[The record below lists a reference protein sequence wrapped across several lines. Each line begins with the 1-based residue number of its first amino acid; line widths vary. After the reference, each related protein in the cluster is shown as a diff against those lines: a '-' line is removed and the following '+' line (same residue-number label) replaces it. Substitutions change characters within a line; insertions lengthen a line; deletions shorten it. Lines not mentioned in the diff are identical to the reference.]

1 MKTDDLISMLATG
14 VAPVERHVAAK
25 GFARALTFGAMGAL
39 AIVIF
44 GYGVRQD
51 IATLVHAP
59 LFWAKLAWPT
69 CLAVAALAAVVR
81 LGRPG
86 RAVGGW
92 WAGLATPV
100 ALVWLAAL
108 LVLWLAPPGTRAHL
122 LMGRTWRSCSFNIA
136 LISLPAFAAEL
147 WAARALA
154 PTRLRLTGAVAGLI
168 AGTTGALAYSLR
180 CPEMSVPFWATW
192 YLVGMSI
199 PTAAG
204 ALLGPTLLRW

>member
-14 VAPVERHVAAK
+14 VAPVERHVVAK
-25 GFARALTFGAMGAL
+25 RFGGALTVGAMGAL

-44 GYGVRQD
+44 GYGVRHD
-51 IATLVHAP
+51 IAVLLHAP

-69 CLAVAALAAVVR
+69 CLAVAALAAAVR

-86 RAVGGW
+86 RVVGNW

-108 LVLWLAPPGTRAHL
+108 LVLWLAPAGTREHL

-136 LISLPAFAAEL
+136 LISLPAFAAAL
-147 WAARALA
+147 WSVRALA
-154 PTRLRLTGAVAGLI
+154 PTRLRLTGAVAGLV
-168 AGTTGALAYSLR
+168 AGTIGALAYCLR

-192 YLVGMSI
+192 YLIGMSI

-204 ALLGPTLLRW
+204 ALLGPAVLRW

>member
-14 VAPVERHVAAK
+14 VAPVERNVVAKRFGGAV
-25 GFARALTFGAMGAL
+25 AFGAVGAL
-39 AIVIF
+39 AIAIL
-44 GYGVRQD
+44 GYGVRHD
-51 IATLVHAP
+51 IATLLHAP
-59 LFWAKLAWPT
+59 LFWAKLAWPA
-69 CLAVAALAAVVR
+69 CLAVAALAAAGR
-81 LGRPG
+81 LATC

-108 LVLWLAPPGTRAHL
+108 LLLWLAPQGTREHL

-136 LISLPAFAAEL
+136 LISLPAFVAQL

-168 AGTTGALAYSLR
+168 AGTIGALAYCLR

-192 YLVGMSI
+192 YLIGISI

-204 ALLGPTLLRW
+204 ALLGPILLRW

>member
-25 GFARALTFGAMGAL
+25 RFSVALTFGAMGAL

-44 GYGVRQD
+44 GYGVRHD
-51 IATLVHAP
+51 IDILLHAP
-59 LFWAKLAWPT
+59 LFWVKLAWPT
-69 CLAVAALAAVVR
+69 CLAVAALAAAVR

-100 ALVWLAAL
+100 VLVWLAAL
-108 LVLWLAPPGTRAHL
+108 LSLWFAPPGTREHL

-136 LISLPAFAAEL
+136 MISLPAFAAAL
-147 WAARALA
+147 WAARSLA
-154 PTRLRLTGAVAGLI
+154 PTRLRLTGAVTGLI
-168 AGTTGALAYSLR
+168 AGTIGTVAYCLR

-192 YLVGMSI
+192 YLIGI

-204 ALLGPTLLRW
+204 ALLGPILLRW